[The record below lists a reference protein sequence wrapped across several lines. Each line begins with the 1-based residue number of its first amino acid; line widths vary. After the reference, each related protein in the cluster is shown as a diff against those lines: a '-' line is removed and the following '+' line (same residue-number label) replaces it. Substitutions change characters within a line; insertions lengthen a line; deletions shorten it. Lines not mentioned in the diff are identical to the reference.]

1 MTGELALKL
10 MKEEFDPSQFL
21 PLASIKS
28 YFSRRA
34 KKLRQG
40 KTKIGEL
47 FPENVD
53 DVKKTQSKKQDQ
65 KKAQDKI
72 EEDKE
77 DEEVEE
83 EEEEGEE
90 EGDEEEEDLGEDE
103 DEFEVNENESEEQ
116 RKQTV
121 NQILAS
127 TASVPDLLPDDWIAV
142 DVGSTWY
149 PGQFVQFDAESEELQ
164 VNFLNRSPSNPK
176 WFVWP
181 VFEVKG
187 EEDKGW
193 VSEQSVFYRLSGPK
207 EGRRETL
214 LFDEYDDV
222 ENVFR
227 ERGI

>member
-1 MTGELALKL
+1 MTGENALTL
-10 MKEEFDPSQFL
+10 MKEELDPDQFL
-21 PLASIKS
+21 PLESIKS

-47 FPENVD
+47 FPEDVD
-53 DVKKTQSKKQDQ
+53 DVEKKQSKKRDQ

-83 EEEEGEE
+83 EKEGEEE
-90 EGDEEEEDLGEDE
+90 EGDEEEEDESE
-103 DEFEVNENESEEQ
+103 EEFEVNENESEEQ

-121 NQILAS
+121 SQILAS

-142 DVGSTWY
+142 DVGSTWF
-149 PGQFVQFDAESEELQ
+149 PGQFVEFDAESEELQ

-181 VFEVKG
+181 LFEAKG

-214 LFDEYDDV
+214 LFDEYDNV
-222 ENVFR
+222 EKVFR
-227 ERGI
+227 ERGM